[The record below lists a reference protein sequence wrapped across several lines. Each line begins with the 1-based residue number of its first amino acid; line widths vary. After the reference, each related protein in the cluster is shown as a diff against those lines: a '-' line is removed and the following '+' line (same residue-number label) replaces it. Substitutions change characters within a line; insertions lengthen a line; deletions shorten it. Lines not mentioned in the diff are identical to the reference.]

1 VASQTLGVQ
10 AVHQVITDY
19 VGTRLV
25 VDLHVE
31 VAGDIHLDQAHA
43 ISDEVSRRLQDLP
56 EVDRAYVHLE
66 PAGKDH

>member
-1 VASQTLGVQ
+1 M
-10 AVHQVITDY
+10 
-19 VGTRLV
+19 
-25 VDLHVE
+25 HVE